1 MIRKLEVMRITFS
14 KDTQTVIERGQA
26 AWQRLLS
33 KEQETWSDW
42 LVIGEAI
49 EEATTA
55 MMRGLG
61 LNRPEGKRWADNFG
75 DWLRET
81 GFHKIDKAVRS
92 RLKKCMEHRSEVEE
106 WRASLPIEKRVHY
119 NHPTTV
125 WRNWNAAFGV
135 SASIKKGPTK
145 VEQLTAANLELQ
157 DNLDKALAEVTRL
170 RPLAEAAE
178 ASEEDDAVL
187 SWRYEPQK
195 AASRMLGASFTNA
208 VTLAQSI
215 LSRQQALH
223 HALDGSL
230 PELVKEITK
239 SDPNGAKLL
248 IDSLGV
254 LMQELQAVIGGD
266 KSQTDM
272 EPAEPESKPKR
283 QRRAATPS
291 D

>member
-1 MIRKLEVMRITFS
+1 VSVDPDNPSALRIGTSNQKVFGMPIRFS

-33 KEQETWSDW
+33 NEQETWSDW
-42 LVIGEAI
+42 LAIGEAI
-49 EEATTA
+49 EEASAA

-92 RLKKCMEHRSEVEE
+92 RLKKCMEHRGEIEE
-106 WRASLPIEKRVHY
+106 WRASLSVEKRVHY

-125 WRNWNAAFGV
+125 LRNWSAAFGV
-135 SASIKKGPTK
+135 SAAVKKGPTK
-145 VEQLTAANLELQ
+145 VEQLTAANIELQ
-157 DNLDKALAEVTRL
+157 DNLDKALAEVTRV

-195 AASRMLGASFTNA
+195 AARRMLGASFANA
-208 VTLAQSI
+208 VRLA
-215 LSRQQALH
+215 
-223 HALDGSL
+223 
-230 PELVKEITK
+230 
-239 SDPNGAKLL
+239 
-248 IDSLGV
+248 
-254 LMQELQAVIGGD
+254 
-266 KSQTDM
+266 
-272 EPAEPESKPKR
+272 
-283 QRRAATPS
+283 
-291 D
+291 